1 MKQRVWCYWKKAEH
15 GRIIA
20 YFQLHN
26 NKLRL
31 WCALCSLNV
40 ITLYT
45 QEKDSVKWFYL
56 ISLRFCNSIDMAS
69 FYSLAFSPTHLQQ
82 TWVPLFA
89 WLGRGHH
96 RRINVEWLTSRCW
109 RNEFAIHFQTSRGEM
124 SFSKVNTIWRGS
136 TTDKKAQRGIIS
148 KDVLLNSRPSKH
160 IKTHSFSDLIWMLWL

>member
-1 MKQRVWCYWKKAEH
+1 MKQRVWCCWKKSEH
-15 GRIIA
+15 HKIIA
-20 YFQLHN
+20 CFQLLN

-31 WCALCSLNV
+31 RYALYSLNV

-56 ISLRFCNSIDMAS
+56 ISLSFCSSIDVAS

-89 WLGRGHH
+89 WPRRGHR

-136 TTDKKAQRGIIS
+136 TQTKR
-148 KDVLLNSRPSKH
+148 
-160 IKTHSFSDLIWMLWL
+160 HSVE